1 MASMAG
7 SKPVLLVAN
16 GDLRLRANQMCWPA
30 QAAMEPRLDAAVA
43 ACAGVI
49 QRAHPTDPAEGHD
62 FIASQ
67 KQGVAVFAGLDP
79 EAPLIVVEAVAILAP
94 CAGRTHHPSRPD
106 PASRE
111 LVCPVGRA
119 GRPSQ
124 REYQKPGA
132 LRRELDRP
140 VAEASVQ
147 HCGPDLQHTMGALG

>member
-94 CAGRTHHPSRPD
+94 CAGRTHHPFAARSCQSRTGLPSGSGWSAFSTGVSKTWGAT
-106 PASRE
+106 P
-111 LVCPVGRA
+111 RA
-119 GRPSQ
+119 GSPGGRSVRP
-124 REYQKPGA
+124 A
-132 LRRELDRP
+132 LWP
-140 VAEASVQ
+140 
-147 HCGPDLQHTMGALG
+147 